1 MRINFVSFSQWLI
14 LCGIVCGKYG
24 EVIMLILFFFLL
36 LTFKKGQIYNCKGII
51 VFFFLLGS
59 YTIPLLLFN
68 GYSLAKF
75 IQQYTLLFFCVFIY
89 RQFFI
94 LNRTNLDALW
104 NKYIRI
110 SYYVSVLGIIQFI
123 ICLFIGIDIF
133 PNAFVPDGRVMRIHS
148 IFQEAGNLGTF
159 LIPAVAYIVFSRNFF
174 LTHIRLSLIVLV
186 VELLTFTTIAYTA
199 FLLIF
204 VTWCYTSF
212 KSIRYLLMGIVV
224 FVFYS
229 FITSTL
235 VLSDNGN
242 DLFLVMKTKFI
253 QTIPKA
259 DNFSP
264 NDFEMLNLSSYSILS
279 NLWVA
284 SQAPMRM
291 TGTGLGSH
299 ELNYERVYQS
309 DDPKYGSNK
318 TDAYSLL
325 IRIYSEFGYL
335 GLFLFFVFLIKFY
348 NPANVMSKC
357 MIFLFIS
364 MGVRGGHYTLYGV
377 VFFSFFYYYLHKKLQ
392 LK

>member
-1 MRINFVSFSQWLI
+1 M
-14 LCGIVCGKYG
+14 
-24 EVIMLILFFFLL
+24 
-36 LTFKKGQIYNCKGII
+36 
-51 VFFFLLGS
+51 
-59 YTIPLLLFN
+59 
-68 GYSLAKF
+68 
-75 IQQYTLLFFCVFIY
+75 
-89 RQFFI
+89 
-94 LNRTNLDALW
+94 
-104 NKYIRI
+104 
-110 SYYVSVLGIIQFI
+110 
-123 ICLFIGIDIF
+123 
-133 PNAFVPDGRVMRIHS
+133 
-148 IFQEAGNLGTF
+148 
-159 LIPAVAYIVFSRNFF
+159 
-174 LTHIRLSLIVLV
+174 THIRLSLIVLV

-229 FITSTL
+229 FITSTQ

-335 GLFLFFVFLIKFY
+335 GLFLFL
-348 NPANVMSKC
+348 
-357 MIFLFIS
+357 
-364 MGVRGGHYTLYGV
+364 
-377 VFFSFFYYYLHKKLQ
+377 FFSLNFITLQ
-392 LK
+392 M

>member
-1 MRINFVSFSQWLI
+1 
-14 LCGIVCGKYG
+14 
-24 EVIMLILFFFLL
+24 MLFR
-36 LTFKKGQIYNCKGII
+36 
-51 VFFFLLGS
+51 S
-59 YTIPLLLFN
+59 
-68 GYSLAKF
+68 
-75 IQQYTLLFFCVFIY
+75 
-89 RQFFI
+89 
-94 LNRTNLDALW
+94 
-104 NKYIRI
+104 
-110 SYYVSVLGIIQFI
+110 
-123 ICLFIGIDIF
+123 
-133 PNAFVPDGRVMRIHS
+133 
-148 IFQEAGNLGTF
+148 GNLGTF

-174 LTHIRLSLIVLV
+174 LSHIRLSLIVLV

-229 FITSTL
+229 FITSTQ

-291 TGTGLGSH
+291 TGTGLGSQD
-299 ELNYERVYQS
+299 RKS
-309 DDPKYGSNK
+309 
-318 TDAYSLL
+318 
-325 IRIYSEFGYL
+325 
-335 GLFLFFVFLIKFY
+335 
-348 NPANVMSKC
+348 
-357 MIFLFIS
+357 
-364 MGVRGGHYTLYGV
+364 V
-377 VFFSFFYYYLHKKLQ
+377 V
-392 LK
+392 

>member
-1 MRINFVSFSQWLI
+1 MFVYWYRYISECICSRWESYAYSFDFSR
-14 LCGIVCGKYG
+14 GREFGD
-24 EVIMLILFFFLL
+24 
-36 LTFKKGQIYNCKGII
+36 
-51 VFFFLLGS
+51 
-59 YTIPLLLFN
+59 
-68 GYSLAKF
+68 
-75 IQQYTLLFFCVFIY
+75 
-89 RQFFI
+89 I
-94 LNRTNLDALW
+94 LNTSSGV
-104 NKYIRI
+104 YC
-110 SYYVSVLGIIQFI
+110 F
-123 ICLFIGIDIF
+123 
-133 PNAFVPDGRVMRIHS
+133 
-148 IFQEAGNLGTF
+148 
-159 LIPAVAYIVFSRNFF
+159 FSEFF

-229 FITSTL
+229 FITSTQ

-357 MIFLFIS
+357 MIFL
-364 MGVRGGHYTLYGV
+364 L
-377 VFFSFFYYYLHKKLQ
+377 
-392 LK
+392 

>member
-1 MRINFVSFSQWLI
+1 M
-14 LCGIVCGKYG
+14 
-24 EVIMLILFFFLL
+24 
-36 LTFKKGQIYNCKGII
+36 
-51 VFFFLLGS
+51 
-59 YTIPLLLFN
+59 
-68 GYSLAKF
+68 
-75 IQQYTLLFFCVFIY
+75 
-89 RQFFI
+89 
-94 LNRTNLDALW
+94 
-104 NKYIRI
+104 
-110 SYYVSVLGIIQFI
+110 
-123 ICLFIGIDIF
+123 
-133 PNAFVPDGRVMRIHS
+133 
-148 IFQEAGNLGTF
+148 
-159 LIPAVAYIVFSRNFF
+159 
-174 LTHIRLSLIVLV
+174 THIRLSLIVLV
-186 VELLTFTTIAYTA
+186 VELLTFTTIAYTV

-229 FITSTL
+229 FITSTQ